1 MLHWRYSIINVRSS
15 ESVIMPDTPR
25 EGSLLL
31 YKLQPARCA
40 RAGEKLTLELP
51 GGESARVRPKD
62 VQVLHPGPL
71 GALGELKPPAGE
83 IETAWEMLQGSQTTL
98 PELAELAYG
107 EYTPSTAWA
116 TWRLINEGVYFRG
129 DADEVTVNSGADV
142 DKILAARAADEI
154 EKRAWTDF
162 LEHARRNHVIRED
175 GRFWQEVEARA
186 YGLAGGGRI
195 LRALG
200 REDTP
205 EAAHQLLLDA
215 GIWDEKV
222 NPHPRRLGVQL
233 AAPALDTTEPWPPT
247 HLGAVDTQRVDLTA
261 LETFAIDDALTDT
274 PDDAIGYGAAP
285 DVLAGEPCFWVH
297 IADAAA
303 ALPPDSALDQAARA
317 RGASLYLPEGQVA
330 MLPPQV
336 IALLGLGLSEV
347 SRALSFALR
356 FTEDGTPEIAAVLPS
371 CIRVQRLT
379 YEAADAQIDR
389 APFDRMYE
397 IALAYEERRTR
408 QGRVTIDL
416 PEVDVRVSDDQVSIK
431 PVMSIK
437 SRTLVENAMIMTGEA
452 VARYAAAHDLPIP
465 FATQEVAEGETPEI
479 DPSSM
484 ASMFAARRLMKRS
497 QYRLSP
503 APHEGLGIASYAQVT
518 SPLRRYLDLVVHQQL
533 RAHLDAVG
541 GAVDRVDEVDG
552 VDGVETHLLGTDDI
566 LARIGA
572 VEQTLG
578 DVRMAESLSN
588 RHWTLVYLLQH
599 GDWRGE
605 GVVVDH
611 RGRQTVV
618 IIPELGMET
627 QVYPPDPPPLDG
639 DVTLT
644 LNQVDLPRLDARFR
658 TDTNTH

>member
-1 MLHWRYSIINVRSS
+1 MSDI
-15 ESVIMPDTPR
+15 PR

-51 GGESARVRPKD
+51 GGDSVRVRPKD
-62 VQVLHPGPL
+62 VQMLHPGPL
-71 GALGELKPPAGE
+71 TSLGELRPPSGE
-83 IETAWEMLQGSQTTL
+83 IETAWEMLQGSHTTL
-98 PELAELAYG
+98 PELAELAFG
-107 EYTPSTAWA
+107 EYAPNTAWA
-116 TWRLINEGVYFRG
+116 TWQLINEGVYFRG
-129 DADEVTVNSGADV
+129 DADEVTANSRADV
-142 DKILAARAADEI
+142 DKILAARAAEEA
-154 EKRAWTDF
+154 EKRAWADF
-162 LEHARRNHVIRED
+162 IEHARHNHVTHED
-175 GRFWQEVEARA
+175 RRFWQELEAKA
-186 YGLAGGGRI
+186 YGQNAGGRI

-205 EAAHQLLLDA
+205 ESAHQLLLDA
-215 GIWDEKV
+215 GMWDETV
-222 NPHPRRLGVQL
+222 NPHPRRVGVQL
-233 AAPALDTTEPWPPT
+233 AAPTLDPEAAWPPARLLALD
-247 HLGAVDTQRVDLTA
+247 AQRVDLTA
-261 LETFAIDDALTDT
+261 LGAFAIDDALTDT
-274 PDDAIGYGAAP
+274 PDDAVGYGAAP
-285 DVLAGEPCFWVH
+285 GVLAGEPHFWVH

-303 ALPPDSALDQAARA
+303 AIPPDSPLDIEARA
-317 RGASLYLPEGQVA
+317 RGASLYLPEGQTA

-336 IALLGLGLSEV
+336 IALLGLGLDDV

-356 FTEDGTPEIAAVLPS
+356 FDDEGAPEIAAILPS
-371 CIRVQRLT
+371 WIRVQRLT

-389 APFDRMYE
+389 APFDRMVE

-408 QGRVTIDL
+408 QGRVAIDL
-416 PEVDVRVSDDQVSIK
+416 PEVDVRASGGMVTIE

-465 FATQEVAEGETPEI
+465 FATQEVAEEKPPEI
-479 DPSSM
+479 DPTSL

-497 QYRLSP
+497 QHRLTP
-503 APHEGLGIASYAQVT
+503 APHEGLGIESYTQVT

-533 RAHLDAVG
+533 RAHLSVG
-541 GAVDRVDEVDG
+541 GVDEVAAM
-552 VDGVETHLLGTDDI
+552 DGVETQPLETDDI

-572 VEQTLG
+572 VEGTLG

-588 RHWTLVYLLQH
+588 RHWTMVYLLH
-599 GDWRGE
+599 NRDWRGE

-618 IIPELGMET
+618 IIPALGMET
-627 QVYPPDPPPLDG
+627 QVYPPDPPPPDAP
-639 DVTLT
+639 VTLE

-658 TDTNTH
+658 TDTNAH